1 MKADFD
7 GVGSGEDAFGGHER
21 AQREGGDDVLV
32 AATALA
38 DEGGVVRRAIDDKVG
53 DVGVVVRGTVEDI
66 SLCAGAAGLPQ
77 ERAWRSRLR

>member
-53 DVGVVVRGTVEDI
+53 DVGVVVRGTVEEI
-66 SLCAGAAGLPQ
+66 SPRRRGSPAFRRRGHGGAD
-77 ERAWRSRLR
+77 